1 MSRHFPVQDPKS
13 IEAPPIRRAPPDADR
28 PKDAYRIRFWE
39 YLRDLV
45 VIALVAGALAGMVY
59 LFYRFRVGS

>member
-13 IEAPPIRRAPPDADR
+13 IEAPPIRKSQPDADG
-28 PKDAYRIRFWE
+28 PKDDYRIRFWE

-45 VIALVAGALAGMVY
+45 VIAIVAAAVAGMIY
-59 LFYRFRVGS
+59 LFYRIRPHV